1 MSPSFSINKALNAK
15 FLPATREEMESLGW
29 DRPDIVLVTGDA
41 YVDHPSFGIALIGR
55 WLEAHGYR
63 VAILAQ
69 PRHHDERDFKRFGR
83 PRLFFGISSGNLD
96 SIVSNYTSNARIR
109 TRDAYSPFGDP
120 YFKGPKTK
128 ANRRRP
134 DRAVI
139 VYSNLARRAYPGVPI
154 VLGGIEASLRRFI
167 HFDFQQEKL
176 RSSILTDSKADIL
189 VYGMGERASLQI
201 AKRIEKGLDLKGIKG
216 TCTKV
221 NPKALALIDTSH
233 RILPS
238 WEKIQSDIRLFLDAE
253 LMVDEIARSGE
264 DVSLLQEQ
272 KGGIMVFQNPP
283 AAPLSA
289 KEMDSLY
296 GLYFSRLPHPL
307 SGKVPAW
314 EMIKDSITVV
324 RGCSGNCS
332 FCAISRHQGPV
343 VTSRSKKSVMEEVE
357 RLSNSSFFKGTI
369 TDLGGPTANL
379 YGVTCKIS
387 YRCKK
392 RDCLFPKVC
401 KNLEL
406 DEDCMRTLL
415 KKVQSHSRVRKV
427 FISSGLRMELLLK
440 TPRLFED
447 ILKRHTPGALKIA
460 PEHTEEEVLMLMHKP
475 GALVLERFLSKARS
489 ILNQGGKK
497 ENITAYFMTSHPGCT
512 LSHMEA
518 MRRKLKR
525 LGLPVRQFQ
534 DFTPTPGTISTAM
547 YVTGLDRYNK
557 QPIFVA
563 KRRKD
568 RMAQRKIL
576 ESLMK
581 KMGQGR
587 SDVQG

>member
-1 MSPSFSINKALNAK
+1 MSPSSSDNKALNAK
-15 FLPATREEMESLGW
+15 FLPATCAEMERLGW

-55 WLEAHGYR
+55 WLAAHGYK

-83 PRLFFGISSGNLD
+83 PRLFFGISSGNID
-96 SIVSNYTSNARIR
+96 SIVANYTSNARIR

-134 DRAVI
+134 DRAII

-154 VLGGIEASLRRFI
+154 VLGGIEASLRRFV

-176 RSSILTDSKADIL
+176 RGSILTDSKADIL

-201 AKRIEKGLDLKGIKG
+201 ANRIEKGLSLNGIKG
-216 TCTKV
+216 TCTKIS
-221 NPKALALIDTSH
+221 PKSLCIDTPH

-238 WEKIQSDIRLFLDAE
+238 WEQIQSNIKLFLDAE
-253 LMVDEIARSGE
+253 LMVDEIARSGQN
-264 DVSLLQEQ
+264 VALLQRQ
-272 KGGIMVFQNPP
+272 KGGMMVIQNPP
-283 AAPLSA
+283 AAPLSTE
-289 KEMDSLY
+289 EMDRLY

-343 VTSRSKKSVMEEVE
+343 VTSRSKASVMAEVE
-357 RLSNSSFFKGTI
+357 RLANAPFFKGII

-379 YGVTCKIS
+379 YGVSCKIS
-387 YRCKK
+387 YRCKR

-406 DEDCMRTLL
+406 NEDRLRNLL
-415 KKVQSHSRVRKV
+415 KNVQSHPMVRKV

-440 TPRLFED
+440 TPLLLED

-475 GALVLERFLSKARS
+475 GALVLERFLSNVRN
-489 ILNQGGKK
+489 ILNKCRKK
-497 ENITAYFMTSHPGCT
+497 ENITAYFMTAHPGCT
-512 LSHMEA
+512 ISHMEA

-557 QPIFVA
+557 DPIFVA

-576 ESLMK
+576 ESLMGK
-581 KMGQGR
+581 NGQGI
-587 SDVQG
+587 SSVQG